1 MFVCSSCHDLLMMS
15 INFDDIATLDING
28 VNYRYIISKISK
40 NKAVHLFQNT
50 NLSKKKRDIKNYK
63 LFNCI

>member
-1 MFVCSSCHDLLMMS
+1 MS

-40 NKAVHLFQNT
+40 SKAVHLFQNT